1 MISEVT
7 TAELRDALAV
17 GARLIDVREADEYAE
32 AHISGAELMPL
43 SALAD
48 TVGSIGAGPVF
59 VICKSGGRSAMACEF
74 MSSMGVEVTN
84 VSGGMMS
91 WLQAGFEAEFAQ

>member
-7 TAELRDALAV
+7 TAELRDALAA
-17 GARLIDVREADEYAE
+17 GARLIDVREADEFAE
-32 AHISGAELMPL
+32 VRIAGAELMPL

-48 TVGSIGAGPVF
+48 SVGSIGSGPVF

-74 MSSMGVEVTN
+74 MASMGIEATN
-84 VSGGMMS
+84 VVGGMMS
-91 WLQAGFEAEFAQ
+91 WLHSGFEAEFEQ

>member
-7 TAELRDALAV
+7 TAELREALAA

-48 TVGSIGAGPVF
+48 TVRSIGAGPVF

-74 MSSMGVEVTN
+74 MSSMGVEATN

>member
-7 TAELRDALAV
+7 TTELRDALSA

-32 AHISGAELMPL
+32 AHIAGAELMPL

-48 TVGSIGAGPVF
+48 SVGSIGAGPVF

-74 MSSMGVEVTN
+74 MASMGIEATN
-84 VSGGMMS
+84 VAGGMMS
-91 WLQAGFEAEFAQ
+91 WLHLGFEAEFAQ

>member
-1 MISEVT
+1 MIAEIS
-7 TAELRDALAV
+7 TAELREALAQ

-43 SALAD
+43 STLPTSIAS
-48 TVGSIGAGPVF
+48 VGWGPVY
-59 VICKSGGRSAMACEF
+59 VICKSGGRSAMACEL
-74 MSSMGVEVTN
+74 MASVGIEATN

-91 WLQAGFEAEFAQ
+91 WLNEGFEAEFGQ

>member
-1 MISEVT
+1 MNAEIS
-7 TAELRDALAV
+7 TAELREVLAQ

-43 SALAD
+43 STLP
-48 TVGSIGAGPVF
+48 TSIASVGAGPVY
-59 VICKSGGRSAMACEF
+59 VICKSGGRSAMACEL
-74 MSSMGVEVTN
+74 MAAAGIEATN

-91 WLQAGFEAEFAQ
+91 WLHEGFEAEFEQ

>member
-1 MISEVT
+1 MISEVSV
-7 TAELRDALAV
+7 AELRDALAA

-32 AHISGAELMPL
+32 AHIVGSELMPL
-43 SALAD
+43 SKLAE
-48 TVGSIGAGPVF
+48 TVGSVGVGPVF

-74 MSSMGVEVTN
+74 MASVGIEVTN

>member
-7 TAELRDALAV
+7 TAELRDALAA
-17 GARLIDVREADEYAE
+17 GARLIDVREADEFAE
-32 AHISGAELMPL
+32 VRIAGAELMPL

-48 TVGSIGAGPVF
+48 SVGSIGYGPVF

-74 MSSMGVEVTN
+74 MASMGIEATN
-84 VSGGMMS
+84 VVGGMMS
-91 WLQAGFEAEFAQ
+91 WLHSGFEAEFEQ

>member
-1 MISEVT
+1 MISEVSVT
-7 TAELRDALAV
+7 ELHDALGA

-32 AHISGAELMPL
+32 AHIVGSELMPL
-43 SALAD
+43 SELAE
-48 TVGSIGAGPVF
+48 TVGSIGTGPVY

-74 MSSMGVEVTN
+74 MASVGIEVTN